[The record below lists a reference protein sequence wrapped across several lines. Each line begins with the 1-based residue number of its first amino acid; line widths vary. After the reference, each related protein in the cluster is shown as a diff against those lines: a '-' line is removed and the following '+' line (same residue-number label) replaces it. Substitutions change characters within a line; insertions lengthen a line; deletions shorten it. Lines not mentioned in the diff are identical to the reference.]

1 MGELPAERI
10 ALKATGD
17 NYERFMTFITSH
29 LLRGELTASDRIPIL
44 TACEEL
50 IINITQ
56 FACAGRDGMLSITV
70 EQTPHDVSITLVDDG
85 IPFNPLES
93 PDPDI
98 LLPPDKRQPG
108 GLGIFLVKNLMD
120 TVEYAYRDNR
130 NIVRIT
136 RRVSRR
142 SGA

>member
-1 MGELPAERI
+1 MGELPAEQI

-17 NYERFMTFITSH
+17 NYERFITFISSH
-29 LLRGELTASDRIPIL
+29 LLRGEIAASDRIPIL

-50 IINITQ
+50 IVNITR
-56 FACAGRDGMLSITV
+56 FAFTGRDGMLSITV

-85 IPFNPLES
+85 IPFNPLER

-98 LLPPDKRQPG
+98 SLPPEKRRPG
-108 GLGIFLVKNLMD
+108 GFGIFLVKNLMD
-120 TVEYAYRDNR
+120 TVEYAHKDNR

-136 RRVSRR
+136 RRVSGTPR
-142 SGA
+142 A

>member
-1 MGELPAERI
+1 MGELPAEQI
-10 ALKATGD
+10 ALSATRD

-29 LLRGELTASDRIPIL
+29 LLRGQITASERIPIL

-50 IINITQ
+50 IINVTQ
-56 FACAGRDGMLSITV
+56 FACTGRDGMLSITV
-70 EQTPHDVSITLVDDG
+70 EQTPRDVSITLVDDG
-85 IPFNPLES
+85 IPFNPLER

-98 LLPPDKRQPG
+98 SLPPWKRQPG

-136 RRVSRR
+136 RRVSGKPR
-142 SGA
+142 A